1 MGGGCQHGSG
11 WCSLLELRGSRMHF
25 FMRALEHASLIHV
38 LRPRAFPLETQRPL
52 QGREGG
58 TAWHPR
64 WTWQIEWM
72 ATRMVSRPCR
82 ITAPDTAGTCSMGPC
97 PSHGP
102 DYGTRHGRAHWSC
115 TLQSMLAH
123 HSSELGA
130 HSIGPNSW
138 LPSVYHCAALDRAP
152 PVRNSSTM
160 LARAHQA
167 AEKPGILMMS

>member
-1 MGGGCQHGSG
+1 MACPPDMADRMDGNSDGAS
-11 WCSLLELRGSRMHF
+11 SLPHHCAGHRGHMF
-25 FMRALEHASLIHV
+25 HV
-38 LRPRAFPLETQRPL
+38 
-52 QGREGG
+52 
-58 TAWHPR
+58 
-64 WTWQIEWM
+64 
-72 ATRMVSRPCR
+72 
-82 ITAPDTAGTCSMGPC
+82 ITMGPC

-123 HSSELGA
+123 HAIELGA
-130 HSIGPNSW
+130 HIIGPNSW